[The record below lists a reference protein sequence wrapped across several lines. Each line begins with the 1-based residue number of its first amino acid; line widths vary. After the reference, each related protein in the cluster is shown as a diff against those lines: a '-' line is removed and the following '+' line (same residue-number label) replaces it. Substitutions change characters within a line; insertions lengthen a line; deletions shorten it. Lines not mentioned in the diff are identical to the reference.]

1 MQTLVL
7 SQSVCIPTQ
16 YTTVGHGKQEGRW
29 PPLFLLLLE
38 FSSTRVFPSI
48 SPTCTPKMIN
58 NVVIMTACLLFI
70 CLYVRMYTHV
80 ISCLSLGPQCK
91 TDSGVTG

>member
-1 MQTLVL
+1 MENRKEDGYHKE
-7 SQSVCIPTQ
+7 CYI
-16 YTTVGHGKQEGRW
+16 
-29 PPLFLLLLE
+29 LLLE